1 MTLDLETYFAIST
14 LLISV
19 WVFAEGD
26 VVALEG
32 GSAVIRN
39 LL

>member
-19 WVFAEGD
+19 WVFGEED

-32 GSAVIRN
+32 GRAIIWN
-39 LL
+39 LR